1 MPMHVAPSSASR
13 VPLQGLLDAMAQ
25 AHADDSLINPLTPAQ
40 WEVLAPYLQ
49 PCVLALSQVLFNQG
63 VSDRTLYFLE
73 SGSLSVHYEDAKGRL
88 RLALVTPGSVVG
100 EGGFFSQRPRTAT
113 VQAAAPA
120 KLWGLSALRLTEL
133 SNRQPAVALNVA
145 MAAGAVLAKRMTNR
159 RRRIA
164 TT

>member
-1 MPMHVAPSSASR
+1 MLATSHSS
-13 VPLQGLLDAMAQ
+13 PQYDLQGLIAAIAQSQAEDALSPHM
-25 AHADDSLINPLTPAQ
+25 LTPTQ
-40 WEVLAPYLQ
+40 WELLAPYLQ

-133 SNRQPAVALNVA
+133 SNRQPAVALGVA
-145 MAAGAVLAKRMTNR
+145 MAAGAVLAKRLGNR
-159 RRRIA
+159 RRRAAA
-164 TT
+164 T